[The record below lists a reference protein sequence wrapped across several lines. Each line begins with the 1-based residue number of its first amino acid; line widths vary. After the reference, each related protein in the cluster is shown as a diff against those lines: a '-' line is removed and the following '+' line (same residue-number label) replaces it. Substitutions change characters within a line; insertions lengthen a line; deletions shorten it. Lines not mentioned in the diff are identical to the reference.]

1 MQTPYFVYDAAII
14 RARSQEL
21 RDAFAQQN
29 VKLHYAVKAN
39 DHPAVI
45 AIAAN
50 AGIGACLVSQ
60 GEMKRALAGGM
71 PAQNMLMNGVG
82 KSEMDI
88 RFALENGIGQLNVES
103 LAELPEIA
111 RIANDMNKRVPICL
125 RINPEIAATTHS
137 HLATGRR
144 TDKFGILVED
154 IPAAASI
161 ITDNPQLDWR
171 GFSCH
176 IGTQVHEIGELRD
189 GYAFMV
195 KLFETWRATNPQ
207 FDRLDLGGGFG
218 VSYTGETYAKPSAYA
233 ALIGELCSGLMDS
246 GVTIQLEPGRFI
258 AAESGNLVTKI
269 LYVKD
274 SGGTR
279 FVVVDA
285 AMNNLIRP
293 ALYGAYHPVSLAR
306 PSDAPAQDC
315 TIVGPVCESG
325 DVFGTQR
332 PLPADV
338 KAGDLLHI
346 GFAGAYGAAMASQY
360 NARDRL
366 AEYLKEGADLKQIRR
381 AMTAEEFDRLTLI
394 S

>member
-1 MQTPYFVYDAAII
+1 MAGDWIKTRVDLPTD
-14 RARSQEL
+14 
-21 RDAFAQQN
+21 
-29 VKLHYAVKAN
+29 
-39 DHPAVI
+39 PAVI
-45 AIAAN
+45 AMAAQ
-50 AGIGACLVSQ
+50 AGIGGCLVSQ
-60 GEMKRALAGGM
+60 GEMKRALAGGIA
-71 PAQNMLMNGVG
+71 AQNMLMNGVG
-82 KSEMDI
+82 KSEEDI

-111 RIANDMNKRVPICL
+111 RIAADMGKTVPICL

-154 IPAAASI
+154 IPDASGIIAA
-161 ITDNPQLDWR
+161 NPQLDWR

-176 IGTQVHEIGELRD
+176 IGTQVHDIAELTD
-189 GYAFMV
+189 GYTFMV

-218 VSYTGETYAKPSAYA
+218 VSYTGETYAKPAAYA
-233 ALIGELCSGLMDS
+233 QLIGELCSGLMQS
-246 GVTIQLEPGRFI
+246 GVTVQLEPGRFI

-274 SGGTR
+274 SGGLR

-306 PSDAPAQDC
+306 KSDAPAQNC

-325 DVFGTQR
+325 DVFGTER

-346 GFAGAYGAAMASQY
+346 GFAGAYGAAMSSQY

-366 AEYLKEGADLKQIRR
+366 AEYLKDGDELKPIRR
-381 AMTAEEFDRLTLI
+381 AMSAEEFDRLTLVG
-394 S
+394 